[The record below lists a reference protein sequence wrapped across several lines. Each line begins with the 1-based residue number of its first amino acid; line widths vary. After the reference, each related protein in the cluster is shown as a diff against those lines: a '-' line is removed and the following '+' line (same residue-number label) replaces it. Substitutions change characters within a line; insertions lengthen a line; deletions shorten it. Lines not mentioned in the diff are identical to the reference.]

1 MGLVSGAFVLYA
13 HAIMPGLKK
22 TDDRTIAVHVPLN
35 DALKAATDPNLAAV
49 RDRFNEAR
57 WAGWNIVRA
66 VTSTAAFACLAWA
79 LVVYGRSTHW

>member
-1 MGLVSGAFVLYA
+1 
-13 HAIMPGLKK
+13 
-22 TDDRTIAVHVPLN
+22 VPLN